1 MAQCSKP
8 AIDANWVSMSR
19 MRSLMSRWG
28 KRRTRSGTRALM
40 GPIICMIPETLLLR
54 AEIMEMR
61 EMSSFGSEVYSCA
74 LQFAMVRAQA
84 ASAHVSKSALI
95 V

>member
-1 MAQCSKP
+1 
-8 AIDANWVSMSR
+8 
-19 MRSLMSRWG
+19 
-28 KRRTRSGTRALM
+28 M